1 MTKAVTVVTGG
12 AALIAVYDVAHVAE
26 VVDTTG
32 DGDGPLLVEPV
43 LLGRRVEELREEGVV
58 EVRHRH
64 HESPL
69 LLALLPHPDRHAP
82 LGRHLR
88 GRLHLGSTEARHA
101 RLQEAQRARTAMAS
115 DLLVGVAL
123 EERRAKA
130 RGRRAKDRSWR
141 WRGGRG

>member
-1 MTKAVTVVTGG
+1 MAKAVASG
-12 AALIAVYDVAHVAE
+12 AALIPVYDVAHVAE

-32 DGDGPLLVEPV
+32 DGDGPFLVEPV
-43 LLGRRVEELREEGVV
+43 LLGRHVEELRKEGVV

-64 HESPL
+64 HEPPL
-69 LLALLPHPDRHAP
+69 LLAFLPHPDSHAP
-82 LGRHLR
+82 LGRRHLC
-88 GRLHLGSTEARHA
+88 GRHHLGSTEARHG

-115 DLLVGVAL
+115 DILLVSVAL